1 MWIWMTLASALL
13 LGIYD
18 VAKKKALEKN
28 GVYYV
33 LLVATAL
40 TTLFLCPF
48 LKAGPARHFLCI
60 GVKSVLVTASWVAG
74 MYGLK
79 LLPITTVSTLKASR
93 PMFVVLFSILLFG
106 ERLDWLQWIGVVT
119 VLAALW
125 LLSRSS
131 AKEGIRFSSSKG
143 FWAMVVSIFAGV
155 ASALFDKWILNGMG
169 IEPLFVQSWTNCFI
183 TVILAVIIAIQAL
196 HDGPEKRAR
205 FKWDW
210 LLVLIAVFITAADAL
225 YFFALKQPDALLSV
239 ISLIRR
245 SSVIV
250 TFALGAWLFKDRNV
264 RDKALIM
271 ALLLAG
277 IVLLAVSSL

>member
-1 MWIWMTLASALL
+1 MTLASALL

-48 LKAGPARHFLCI
+48 LKAGPASHFLCI

-106 ERLDWLQWIGVVT
+106 ERLDWVQWIGVVT

-143 FWAMVVSIFAGV
+143 FWAMVISIFAGV

-169 IEPLFVQSWTNCFI
+169 MEPLFVQSWTNCFI

-271 ALLLAG
+271 ALLLVG

>member
-1 MWIWMTLASALL
+1 
-13 LGIYD
+13 
-18 VAKKKALEKN
+18 
-28 GVYYV
+28 
-33 LLVATAL
+33 
-40 TTLFLCPF
+40 
-48 LKAGPARHFLCI
+48 
-60 GVKSVLVTASWVAG
+60 
-74 MYGLK
+74 
-79 LLPITTVSTLKASR
+79 
-93 PMFVVLFSILLFG
+93 
-106 ERLDWLQWIGVVT
+106 
-119 VLAALW
+119 
-125 LLSRSS
+125 
-131 AKEGIRFSSSKG
+131 
-143 FWAMVVSIFAGV
+143 VVSIFAGV

-169 IEPLFVQSWTNCFI
+169 MEPLFVQSWTNCFI